1 MSRVYAVCDFAKVRT
16 NFYTFIYFDKSDI
29 SENEIDNGF
38 RMETELFAAV
48 TAGELDKVKEL
59 LKKETKETIDQVID

>member
-1 MSRVYAVCDFAKVRT
+1 M
-16 NFYTFIYFDKSDI
+16 NFYTFIHFDKSDI
-29 SENEIDNGF
+29 SENKIDHGF